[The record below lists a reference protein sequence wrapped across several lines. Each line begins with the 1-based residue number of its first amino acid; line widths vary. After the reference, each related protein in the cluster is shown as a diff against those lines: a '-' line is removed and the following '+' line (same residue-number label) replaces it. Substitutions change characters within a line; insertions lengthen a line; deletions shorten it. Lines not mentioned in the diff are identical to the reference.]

1 MMLTTTISYFKFEE
15 DFVENNIRCI
25 PMVVRLKLDL
35 CGIKLKLAE
44 WSKFSIEERAI
55 LAESPCEDQFEISA
69 YKKYLQQLVINHT
82 GYEASELRTAET
94 MEWTILDRIPEI
106 IEEKIKEFRWTLSTH
121 QWNNLNELQRFALV
135 KLSRPGHENANFP
148 LAMKEF
154 NLVS

>member
-1 MMLTTTISYFKFEE
+1 MILTTTAQYFKFEE

-44 WSKFSIEERAI
+44 WSKFSVDERAI

-69 YKKYLQQLVINHT
+69 YKKYLLQLVVDRT
-82 GYEASELRTAET
+82 GHSASELKAEP

-121 QWNNLNELQRFALV
+121 QWNNLNLLQRFALV

-154 NLVS
+154 DLVP

>member
-1 MMLTTTISYFKFEE
+1 MMLTTTIRYFKFEE

-44 WSKFSIEERAI
+44 WCKFSIEERAI
-55 LAESPCEDQFEISA
+55 LAEFPCEDQFEISC
-69 YKKYLQQLVINHT
+69 YKKYLQQLVVDHT
-82 GYEASELRTAET
+82 GHPASELKAPEL

-106 IEEKIKEFRWTLSTH
+106 IEEKMKEFRWTLSTR

-154 NLVS
+154 NLVQ

>member
-1 MMLTTTISYFKFEE
+1 MILTTTAQYFKFEE

-44 WSKFSIEERAI
+44 WSKFSVDERAI
-55 LAESPCEDQFEISA
+55 LAEFPCEERFEILA
-69 YKKYLQQLVINHT
+69 YKKYLQQLVIDRT
-82 GYEASELRTAET
+82 GHPASELKAEP
-94 MEWTILDRIPEI
+94 MEWTVLDRIPEI
-106 IEEKIKEFRWTLSTH
+106 IEEKIKEFQWTLSAR
-121 QWNNLNELQRFALV
+121 QWNNLNVLQRFALV

-154 NLVS
+154 DLVP